1 MYSQEL
7 KDRVAKSRSW
17 KLSNAECARRI
28 GITLDE
34 YLKIKKQLGFK
45 SKKLKYTPDNTEKL
59 NSESYDLDK
68 GTGKIE
74 KLVSVNPKT
83 AEEIIEI
90 LGIDTNQWKLSQYWN
105 KEKNDKWLISA
116 LVTRIAP
123 KEEDYIKDV
132 IKNFKPNYKPINV
145 KYESNNTP
153 VCGVLSLQDI
163 HFGKLGNEDVDND
176 YFKALIH
183 LCSQTNCIYKL
194 DKLIYVLG
202 GDILNMDTFSGTTTS
217 GTVIENG
224 MTAADTY
231 KQAFDALYRGIRFLK
246 TICKELHIVYIPGNH
261 DRISSYHL
269 AHALSKAIQEENII
283 WDVEYSERKVVM
295 YGKNLFAFEHG
306 DVSTKN
312 SPVVYA
318 TEFPEEWGFT
328 SYRTLYTGHYHKKK
342 TTEYITDNEVH
353 GFTTKI
359 LPSLSKIDYYHYHN
373 KFTGNKRS
381 AIIDI
386 HNFVDGKIAEFVY
399 NCN

>member
-1 MYSQEL
+1 ML
-7 KDRVAKSRSW
+7 KNNTRDLVRKSLSW
-17 KLSNAECARRI
+17 KKSNSNCAKRLNLSLA
-28 GITLDE
+28 E
-34 YLKIKKQLGFK
+34 YLKIKREILKE
-45 SKKLKYTPDNTEKL
+45 KKPGNKKTDAYIN
-59 NSESYDLDK
+59 YDLDNGVAK
-68 GTGKIE
+68 FE
-74 KLVSVNPKT
+74 KLVDTKPRT
-83 AEEIIEI
+83 PDEIIKLLE
-90 LGIDTNQWKLSQYWN
+90 IDTKEWKLSQYWS
-105 KEKNDKWLISA
+105 KEKSDRWLVSA
-116 LVTRIAP
+116 LVTKLVK
-123 KEEDYIKDV
+123 KEEDYLKEI
-132 IKNFKPNYKPINV
+132 IENFKPDYQPINV
-145 KYESNNTP
+145 KYENNNTP
-153 VCGVLSLQDI
+153 VCGILSLQDI

-183 LCSQTNCIYKL
+183 LCTQTNLVYKL
-194 DKLIYVLG
+194 DKLIYVVG

-231 KQAFDALYRGIRFLK
+231 KQAFNALYRGIRFLK
-246 TICKELHIVYIPGNH
+246 TVCKELHIVYIPGNH
-261 DRISSYHL
+261 DRLSSYHL
-269 AHALSKAIQEENII
+269 AHALSKAIKEEDII

-306 DVSTKN
+306 DVNTKN

-328 SYRTLYTGHYHKKK
+328 CYRTLYTGHYHKKK

-359 LPSLSKIDYYHYHN
+359 LPSLSKMDYYHYHN